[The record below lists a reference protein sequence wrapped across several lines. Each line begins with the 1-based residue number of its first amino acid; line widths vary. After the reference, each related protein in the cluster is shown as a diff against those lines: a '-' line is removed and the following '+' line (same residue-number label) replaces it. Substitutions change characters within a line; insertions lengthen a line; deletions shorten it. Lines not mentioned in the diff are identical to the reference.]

1 MGGDIPPIFSIAGGA
16 KYLKRREVKKFMID
30 IQKHDALEKFVEREI
45 YSCQSSLVEEALK
58 RQLFSIDDIGNMY
71 RPFDG
76 KLLHPSNCVRCNS
89 DFQMLDSETG
99 ECESC
104 FEENQVPQEI
114 YEWWL
119 ISPWLSRKLLIEGQ
133 PVLDNDYGIWWG
145 RCATGQ
151 AISMDYVIQQIYDDL
166 MT

>member
-1 MGGDIPPIFSIAGGA
+1 MTLQEREGGI
-16 KYLKRREVKKFMID
+16 
-30 IQKHDALEKFVEREI
+30 EKFVAQEI
-45 YSCQSSLVEEALK
+45 YACQSSLIEDALNK
-58 RQLFSIDDIGNMY
+58 SFFCIDDIVNLY

-76 KLLHPSNCVRCNS
+76 KLIKPSICIRCES
-89 DFQMLDSETG
+89 DYLILDSETG
-99 ECESC
+99 ECEEC
-104 FEENQVPQEI
+104 FEENQTPQEI

-119 ISPWLSRKLLIEGQ
+119 ISPWLKNMLLIEGQ
-133 PVLDNDYGIWWG
+133 PVLCNVYGVWWG